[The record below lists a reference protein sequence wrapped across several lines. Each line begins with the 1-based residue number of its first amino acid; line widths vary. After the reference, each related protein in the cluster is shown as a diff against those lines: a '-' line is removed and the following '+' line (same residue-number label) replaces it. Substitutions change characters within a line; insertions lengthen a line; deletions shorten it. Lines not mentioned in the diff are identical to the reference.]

1 MIGARAQSGLTLVE
15 MVVAIG
21 LLALIM
27 LLLYQGTYT
36 LSRTSS
42 AVESNVERLEGLI
55 ATHRVLRRELS
66 QMQPAALRDARNAP
80 IPAFTGHR
88 AGMRWLAPLPVHRGA
103 FGLHW
108 LALAVEGEG
117 SARTLILTYSPMTRD
132 EPTATPSPAQPDGR
146 VVLLEQVAEVDFQF
160 LVKDEL
166 GRQTRWQT
174 DWDETARLPAAVR
187 IVVRRSDG
195 SAPVDWLFPVRAT
208 QDAGSP
214 GTEGMFEGA

>member
-1 MIGARAQSGLTLVE
+1 MIGPRAQSGLTLVE

-36 LSRTSS
+36 LSRTSN

-55 ATHRVLRRELS
+55 ATHRVLRRELA

-174 DWDETARLPAAVR
+174 DWNETAQLPAAVR
-187 IVVRRSDG
+187 IVVKRSDG
-195 SAPVDWLFPVRAT
+195 SAPVDWLFPVRAI
-208 QDAGSP
+208 QDAGSA
-214 GTEGMFEGA
+214 GTEGLFEGA